1 VRITSKNINLKLNVM
16 KKIIGISFILLSVVL
31 FSCNNDKIDVA
42 EDGTL
47 TEKSAEIT
55 LSEVNL
61 EAATTASEYEVEFY
75 ANAEDI
81 LSQWWRI
88 GKRWEW
94 TNKMHYMSRQC
105 PNVAVVEGETDSY
118 PKTITLDYGDSTVL
132 KNGKVLSGTIV
143 IEISAPRNS
152 ASYTRMVTYDNF
164 GIDTLTIAGTSLIT
178 VDRENS
184 AFRNYKSDLTIT
196 LDNGN
201 VITRS
206 SERTW
211 TWIEGLETTDDQT
224 DDVIHITGEVSA
236 VSGTDSYKKE
246 IVDPL
251 VRIGDCRFIVEGVVE
266 ITLNGTLISTLNYGD
281 GECDETATMTNFD
294 GETIEVD
301 LFNCKMKGNQ
311 NQNKKQNQNK
321 NQNQGFGSGNQ
332 YGNGGGNGL
341 GNGKG

>member
-1 VRITSKNINLKLNVM
+1 M
-16 KKIIGISFILLSVVL
+16 KKIIGISFFLLSVVL

-42 EDGTL
+42 KDSTL
-47 TEKSAEIT
+47 SEKSAEIT
-55 LSEVNL
+55 LSEVTL

-94 TNKMHYMSRQC
+94 TNKMHYMSHQC
-105 PNVAVVEGETDSY
+105 PNVTVVEGETEGY
-118 PKTITLDYGDSTVL
+118 PKTITLDYGDNTVL

-143 IEISAPRNS
+143 IEISAPRSS
-152 ASYTRMVTYDNF
+152 ASYSRMVTYNNF

-178 VDRENS
+178 VDRENT

-201 VITRS
+201 LITRS
-206 SERTW
+206 SSRTW
-211 TWIEGLETTDDQT
+211 MWVEGMETTDDQT
-224 DDVIHITGEVSA
+224 DDVIHITGEVLA
-236 VSGTDSYKKE
+236 TSGTDSYKKE

-281 GECDETATMTNFD
+281 GECDETATMTNSD
-294 GETIEVD
+294 GETNEVD

-311 NQNKKQNQNK
+311 NQNQNK
-321 NQNQGFGSGNQ
+321 NKNKGQGYGNQ
-332 YGNGGGNGL
+332 HGNGGGKGL

>member
-1 VRITSKNINLKLNVM
+1 MRITSKNINLKLNVM

-31 FSCNNDKIDVA
+31 FSCNNDKISVA

-47 TEKSAEIT
+47 SEKSAEVT

-81 LSQWWRI
+81 LSQCWRI

-105 PNVAVVEGETDSY
+105 PNVTVDEGETDGY

-143 IEISAPRNS
+143 IEISAPRSS
-152 ASYTRMVTYDNF
+152 ASYSRMVTYNNF
-164 GIDTLTIAGTSLIT
+164 GIDTITIAGTSLIT
-178 VDRENS
+178 VDRENT

-206 SERTW
+206 SSRTW
-211 TWIEGLETTDDQT
+211 MWVEGMETTDDQT
-224 DDVIHITGEVSA
+224 DDVIHITGEVTA
-236 VSGTDSYKKE
+236 TSGSDSYKKE

-251 VRIGDCRFIVEGVVE
+251 VRIGDCRYIVEGVVE

-281 GECDETATMTNFD
+281 GECDETATMTNSD

-301 LFNCKMKGNQ
+301 LFNCKMKE
-311 NQNKKQNQNK
+311 NQNK
-321 NQNQGFGSGNQ
+321 NKGQGSGNQ
-332 YGNGGGNGL
+332 YGNGVGNGL

>member
-1 VRITSKNINLKLNVM
+1 M

-42 EDGTL
+42 EDSTL
-47 TEKSAEIT
+47 SEKSAEIT

-75 ANAEDI
+75 ANAEEI

-105 PNVAVVEGETDSY
+105 PNVTIADGEIDDY

-132 KNGKVLSGTIV
+132 KNGKVLSGIII

-152 ASYTRMVTYDNF
+152 ASYTRIVTYKNF
-164 GIDTLTIAGTSLIT
+164 GIDTLTIVGTSLIT
-178 VDRENS
+178 VDRENT
-184 AFRNYKSDLTIT
+184 AFRNFKSDLTIT

-211 TWIEGLETTDDQT
+211 TWIEGLETTEDQT

-236 VSGTDSYKKE
+236 TFGLDSYKKE

-281 GECDETATMTNFD
+281 GECDEIATMTNSE

-311 NQNKKQNQNK
+311 NQYKKQYQGQGHGNQN
-321 NQNQGFGSGNQ
+321 
-332 YGNGGGNGL
+332 GNGGGNGF
-341 GNGKG
+341 GKGKG

>member
-1 VRITSKNINLKLNVM
+1 MTHININLKLNVM
-16 KKIIGISFILLSVVL
+16 KKIIGISFFFLSVVL
-31 FSCNNDKIDVA
+31 FSCNNDKIEVA
-42 EDGTL
+42 EDSTL
-47 TEKSAEIT
+47 SEKSAEIT
-55 LSEVNL
+55 LSEVTL

-81 LSQWWRI
+81 LSQWWRM

-94 TNKMHYMSRQC
+94 TNKMHYMSHQC
-105 PNVAVVEGETDSY
+105 PNVTVEEGENDSY
-118 PKTITLDYGDSTVL
+118 PKIITLDYGDSTVL
-132 KNGKVLSGTIV
+132 KNEKVLSGIII
-143 IEISAPRNS
+143 IEISAPRSS
-152 ASYTRMVTYDNF
+152 ASYSRMVTYSDF

-178 VDRENS
+178 VDRENT

-206 SERTW
+206 SSRIW
-211 TWIEGLETTDDQT
+211 MWVEGMETTDDQT

-236 VSGTDSYKKE
+236 TSGTDSYKKE

-281 GECDETATMTNFD
+281 GECDEIATMTNSD

-311 NQNKKQNQNK
+311 NHNK
-321 NQNQGFGSGNQ
+321 NQNQGQGYGNQ
-332 YGNGGGNGL
+332 NGNGGGKGL
-341 GNGKG
+341 GIGKG

>member
-1 VRITSKNINLKLNVM
+1 M

-31 FSCNNDKIDVA
+31 YSCNNDKIDVA
-42 EDGTL
+42 EDSTL
-47 TEKSAEIT
+47 SEKSAEIT

-105 PNVAVVEGETDSY
+105 PNVTIAEGETDDY

-132 KNGKVLSGTIV
+132 KNGKVLSGIIV

-152 ASYTRMVTYDNF
+152 ASYTRMVTYNNF
-164 GIDTLTIAGTSLIT
+164 GIDTLTIVGTSLIT
-178 VDRENS
+178 IDRENT
-184 AFRNYKSDLTIT
+184 AFRNFKSDLTIT

-236 VSGTDSYKKE
+236 TSGLDSYKKE
-246 IVDPL
+246 IVNPL

-281 GECDETATMTNFD
+281 GECDEIATMTNSE

-311 NQNKKQNQNK
+311 NQYKKQY
-321 NQNQGFGSGNQ
+321 QGQGHGNQ
-332 YGNGGGNGL
+332 HGNGGGNGF
-341 GNGKG
+341 GKGKG

>member
-1 VRITSKNINLKLNVM
+1 M
-16 KKIIGISFILLSVVL
+16 KKIIGISFIFLSVVL

-42 EDGTL
+42 EDSTL
-47 TEKSAEIT
+47 SEKSAEIT
-55 LSEVNL
+55 MSEVTL

-94 TNKMHYMSRQC
+94 TNKMNYMSRQC
-105 PNVAVVEGETDSY
+105 PNVTIAEGETDDY

-132 KNGKVLSGTIV
+132 KNGKVLSGIIV

-152 ASYTRMVTYDNF
+152 ASYTRMVTYNNF
-164 GIDTLTIAGTSLIT
+164 GIDTLTIVGTSLIT
-178 VDRENS
+178 IDRENT
-184 AFRNYKSDLTIT
+184 AFRNFKSDLTIT

-236 VSGTDSYKKE
+236 TSGLDSYKKE
-246 IVDPL
+246 IVNPL

-281 GECDETATMTNFD
+281 GECDEIATMTNSE

-311 NQNKKQNQNK
+311 NQYKKQYQGQGHGNQN
-321 NQNQGFGSGNQ
+321 
-332 YGNGGGNGL
+332 GNGGGNGF
-341 GNGKG
+341 GKGKG